1 MSQRP
6 SPRRGER
13 GSAYIIVL
21 LALVVL
27 TIIGLSLVMV
37 TQTEVQLG
45 ANERTINRTF
55 FATDSGIA
63 VSVAR
68 HLLEQDDGSFTYI
81 QNGSNLGGQRV
92 ADQVVLSK
100 FTLPSP
106 PTAAQWSGVNVN
118 DPHFVDANHF
128 VSVTASRVGW
138 DGSGMPPTT
147 SKVFSQ
153 STVSADVRI
162 TNERDI
168 QIDSVRTP

>member
-1 MSQRP
+1 MRKLP

-21 LALVVL
+21 LTLVVL

-81 QNGSNLGGQRV
+81 QNSSSVGLQRV
-92 ADQVVLSK
+92 ADKVVLSK
-100 FTLPSP
+100 FTLPAP
-106 PTAAQWSGVNVN
+106 PTTAQWSTALQN

-128 VSVTASRVGW
+128 VSVTASRVAW
-138 DGSGMPPTT
+138 DGTGMPPTT
-147 SKVFSQ
+147 AKVFSQ
-153 STVSADVRI
+153 STVSSDVRI